1 MTAIGKMFSPNV
13 KTPELP
19 KPVRMATATDPDI
32 LAAGARARETALK
45 RKGRLST
52 LLTDPSG
59 NPSSSDYTRETL
71 G

>member
-1 MTAIGKMFSPNV
+1 MAAVTKMFTP
-13 KTPELP
+13 KIKMPELP
-19 KPVRMATATDPDI
+19 RPQRMPTATDDDI

-52 LLTDPSG
+52 ILTDAAG
-59 NPSSSDYTRETL
+59 GSSDYTRETL